1 MARDSGKCQHCEYW
15 SDECKKVNAAHC
27 GGQHQTGE
35 TLCWCCKHA
44 VPIDGNGCEW
54 SMYKQPV
61 DGWEVS
67 QMKIFR
73 KNDGT
78 MAYTYRV
85 DKCPKFERG

>member
-1 MARDSGKCQHCEYW
+1 MARDSGKCQYCEYW
-15 SDECKKVNAAHC
+15 SNKCKEVNAAHC

-54 SMYKQPV
+54 SMYKRPV
-61 DGWEVS
+61 EGWEVS

-78 MAYTYRV
+78 MAYTYQV
-85 DKCPKFERG
+85 NKCPKFERG

>member
-1 MARDSGKCQHCEYW
+1 MARDSGKCQYCEYW

-61 DGWEVS
+61 DGWKVS
-67 QMKIFR
+67 QLKMFR

-78 MAYTYRV
+78 MAYSYRV

>member
-15 SDECKKVNAAHC
+15 SDECKKVNASHC